1 MAIINDDELKQDI
14 IDMLVNN
21 FGIDEETAKK
31 EVTEEVVLR
40 IANWM
45 YEDEEQGVSDLA
57 ERINNNEV

>member
-21 FGIDEETAKK
+21 FGIDEDRAKK

-57 ERINNNEV
+57 QRINNEV